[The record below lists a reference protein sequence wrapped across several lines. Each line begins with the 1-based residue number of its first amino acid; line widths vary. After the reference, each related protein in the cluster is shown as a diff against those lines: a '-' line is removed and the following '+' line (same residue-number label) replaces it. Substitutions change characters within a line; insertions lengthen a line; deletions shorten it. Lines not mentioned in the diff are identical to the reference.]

1 MSETLFVSDLHLD
14 ESRPAVTRQFL
25 LFLDRQAAHADALY
39 ILGDLFEVWLGD
51 DEPSPL
57 SRQVIG
63 SLRQLTEAGVPAYFI
78 HGNRDFLIG
87 DEFARQ
93 SGCRLMPD
101 ASVINLYGTATL
113 IMHGDTLC
121 TDDVRYQ
128 AFRQQV
134 RSASWQ
140 REFLSLPHA
149 ERERMAQQMREE
161 NTQEK
166 LQKSDEIMD
175 VNQDAVEATMRN
187 YGAARLIHG
196 HTHRPAIHDFTLNER
211 PMQRLV
217 LGPWEARGS
226 VGRCSP
232 TGCRLETY

>member
-1 MSETLFVSDLHLD
+1 MSETLFVSDLHLE
-14 ESRPAVTRQFL
+14 ESRPAVTQQFL
-25 LFLDRQAAHADALY
+25 SFLDRQANHADALY

-51 DEPSPL
+51 DDPSPL
-57 SRQVIG
+57 ARRVIG

-93 SGCRLMPD
+93 SGCRLLPE
-101 ASVINLYGTATL
+101 AGVIDLYGTATL
-113 IMHGDTLC
+113 VTHGDTLC

-128 AFRQQV
+128 AFRRQV
-134 RSASWQ
+134 RSPSWQ
-140 REFLSLPHA
+140 HEFLSLPRA
-149 ERERMAQQMREE
+149 ERERMARHMREE
-161 NTQEK
+161 NTREK

-175 VNQDAVEATMRN
+175 VNQAAVEAAMRD

-196 HTHRPAIHDFTLNER
+196 HTHRPAIHEFSLDER
-211 PMQRLV
+211 PRQRLV
-217 LGPWEARGS
+217 LGAWGARGS
-226 VGRCSP
+226 IGRCSP

>member
-14 ESRPAVTRQFL
+14 ESRPAVTQQFL
-25 LFLDRQAAHADALY
+25 SFLDRQASHANALY

-57 SRQVIG
+57 SRQVMAG
-63 SLRQLTEAGVPAYFI
+63 LRQLTEAGIPAYFI
-78 HGNRDFLIG
+78 HGNRDFLVG

-93 SGCRLMPD
+93 SGCRLLPEVC
-101 ASVINLYGTATL
+101 VIDLYGTATL

-134 RSASWQ
+134 RSTSWQ
-140 REFLSLPHA
+140 REFLSLPRA
-149 ERERMAQQMREE
+149 KRERMAQQMREE
-161 NTQEK
+161 NIQEK
-166 LQKSDEIMD
+166 LQKLDEIMD

-187 YGAARLIHG
+187 YGVTRLIHG
-196 HTHRPAIHDFTLNER
+196 HTHRPAIHDFTLNET

-217 LGPWEARGS
+217 LGAWGARGS

-232 TGCRLETY
+232 TGCQLETC